1 MPAATIETPRL
12 LLRGWRDA
20 DVESWAEM
28 NADPRVMEFF
38 PRTYDRARAEAM
50 ACEIRTQLER
60 NGYGWWIVEIKE
72 SGRFAGVICI
82 DDVGYE
88 VPFAPPREVGWRL
101 AFDAWDHGY
110 ATEGAAAAL
119 DFAFHTLGWDEVV
132 AMTAALN
139 IRSQRVM
146 ERLGMKRDLA
156 GDFEHPRIEEGHR
169 LRRHVLYRIRKG

>member
-1 MPAATIETPRL
+1 
-12 LLRGWRDA
+12 
-20 DVESWAEM
+20 
-28 NADPRVMEFF
+28 
-38 PRTYDRARAEAM
+38 M

-82 DDVGYE
+82 DDVGYD

-101 AFDAWDHGY
+101 AFDAWGHGY

-119 DFAFHTLGWDEVV
+119 DFAFRTLGWDEVV

-156 GDFEHPRIEEGHR
+156 GDFDHPRIEEGHR
-169 LRRHVLYRIRKG
+169 LRPHVLYRIRKG